1 MKYFFKRF
9 LIFLIPVVLYVV
21 LVIIIDPYNY
31 FSTTNTVVNPALK
44 KSISNKISNP
54 LYELVE
60 FEKKPSPYVLL
71 GSSQTGL
78 LSPDI
83 IKEYTGNGFSNMSYG
98 GGTLPELI
106 TTFWE
111 LTKRTKL
118 KEVYMG
124 ISFIDFNGSQY
135 RNRITEAL
143 KIKNNFIS
151 YTFSKSALESTFL
164 ILKSIALNKKI
175 EIGKP
180 DMSEDEFW
188 KYQLD
193 VTANRFYTTHSYP
206 VNYYASLKQISDYC
220 AANNIKLVF
229 FIPPSHVDLQKKVA
243 EFKLQ
248 SEEVRFRQDLNKLG
262 DIYDF
267 NYPNDFTK
275 DRHNFSDPFHVVN
288 EGSRTVVAELFSPAK
303 KGIAVLLKQTGAPV
317 SQ

>member
-31 FSTTNTVVNPALK
+31 FSTTNKVVDPALK

-54 LYELVE
+54 LFELVA
-60 FEKKPSPYVLL
+60 FEKQPTPHVLL

-78 LSPDI
+78 ISPDI
-83 IKEYTGNGFSNMSYG
+83 IKEYTGNQFSNMSYG

-111 LTKRTKL
+111 LTKRTQL

-164 ILKSIALNKKI
+164 ILKSLALNKKI

-188 KYQLD
+188 KFQLD
-193 VTANRFYTTHSYP
+193 VTANRFYKTHSYP
-206 VNYYASLKQISDYC
+206 VNYYVSLKQIADYC
-220 AANNIKLVF
+220 DANNIKLVF
-229 FIPPSHVDLQKKVA
+229 FIPPSHVDLQKKVE

-248 SEEVRFRQDLNKLG
+248 AEENRFRQDLNKLG
-262 DIYDF
+262 DVYDF

-275 DRHNFSDPFHVVN
+275 ERHNFSDPFHVVN
-288 EGSRTVVAELFSPAK
+288 AGSRTVTAELFSPAK
-303 KGIAVLLKQTGAPV
+303 KGIAVFLKKTGVAV
-317 SQ
+317 SP